1 MKSIKYSIL
10 IAYLCFAFGC
20 DVKPNQG
27 KAIGKDTLINEP
39 TFVDPNDYGISKDSI
54 QGLWAKSDHENASF
68 RIKGD
73 SLYLFENPEAFYFEI
88 KSDSFIYYM
97 GNHKFTNR
105 ILKIGSDSIIFVE
118 YGEVVKLIN
127 LDKPNSRQ

>member
-54 QGLWAKSDHENASF
+54 QGLWAKSDHEMLPLGLKEIHFIFSKTPKHFTLRLKAILLFIIWEIIS
-68 RIKGD
+68 
-73 SLYLFENPEAFYFEI
+73 SLTGY
-88 KSDSFIYYM
+88 
-97 GNHKFTNR
+97 
-105 ILKIGSDSIIFVE
+105 
-118 YGEVVKLIN
+118 
-127 LDKPNSRQ
+127 